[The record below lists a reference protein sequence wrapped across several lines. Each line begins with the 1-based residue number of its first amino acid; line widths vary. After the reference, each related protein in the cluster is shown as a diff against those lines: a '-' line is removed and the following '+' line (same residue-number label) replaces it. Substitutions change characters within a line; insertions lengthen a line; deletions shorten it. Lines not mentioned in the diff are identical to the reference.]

1 MPEIAKWRLQQKT
14 VSAEEAVRIVKSGDL
29 IHYGE
34 FALFPTLLDKA
45 LAKRLD
51 ELYDVEIRST
61 CYTQMPEGVKNDPD
75 RKHFIIEDYHFGGI
89 SRQLLKDNLVNY
101 IPTLYHQMP
110 RIIRKYID
118 IDVAFLT
125 AAPMD
130 NRGFFNF
137 GLSNSLTSAVISKA
151 RKIIIEVNENVP
163 VCLGGNQEMIH
174 VSRVDYIVHGEH
186 GPLLQLKQEEGSD
199 VDRAIAARVLAEIE
213 DGSCLQL
220 GIGAL
225 PNSVGALIAESGL
238 KDLGIHTE
246 MLTDACVDLY
256 EEGRITGDKKQIDTH
271 KMTYTFAMG
280 TQKLYDFLHNN
291 TMCASYPTNWTNNPQ
306 MIAANNKVVAINS
319 ALEIDLFSQVAS
331 ESVGTRQISGT
342 GGQVDFI
349 SGAFNSH
356 GGKGLICLSSTFTA
370 SDGTIHSRIRPTL
383 SPGTIVTL
391 PRTIVFYV
399 ITEYGTVQLKG
410 LSTWQRAEA
419 LINIAHPSFRDELIK
434 EADKMKI
441 WRRSNRLR
449 S

>member
-1 MPEIAKWRLQQKT
+1 MQEVPKWRLQQKT
-14 VSAEEAVRIVKSGDL
+14 VSAQEAVRIVKSGDL

-34 FALFPTLLDKA
+34 FILFPSLLDKA
-45 LAKRLD
+45 LARRME
-51 ELYDVEIRST
+51 ELYDVQLRST

-75 RKHFIIEDYHFGGI
+75 RKHFIMEDYHFGGV
-89 SRQLLKDNLVNY
+89 SRELFKENLVNY
-101 IPTLYHQMP
+101 IPMLYHQMP

-118 IDVAFLT
+118 IDIAFLT

-174 VSRVDYIVHGEH
+174 ISRVDYVVQGEH
-186 GPLLQLKQEEGSD
+186 GPLLQVTPEAASD

-213 DGSCLQL
+213 NGSCLQL

-225 PNSVGALIAESGL
+225 PNTVGALIAESGL
-238 KDLGIHTE
+238 TDLGIHTE

-256 EEGRITGDKKQIDTH
+256 EEGRITGAKKEIDTH

-291 TMCASYPTNWTNNPQ
+291 TMCASYPASWTNDPRK
-306 MIAANNKVVAINS
+306 IAANSKVVAINN

-331 ESVGTRQISGT
+331 EAVGTRQISGT
-342 GGQVDFI
+342 GGQMDFI
-349 SGAFNSH
+349 FGAFNSH

-370 SDGTIHSRIRPTL
+370 PDGTIHSRIRPTL
-383 SPGTIVTL
+383 SPGSIVTL
-391 PRTIVFYV
+391 PRTVVFYV
-399 ITEYGTVQLKG
+399 ITEYGTAQLKG
-410 LSTWQRAEA
+410 KSTWQRAEA
-419 LINIAHPSFRDELIK
+419 LINIAHPSFREELIK
-434 EADKMKI
+434 AADEMKI
-441 WRRSNRLR
+441 WRRSNRR

>member
-1 MPEIAKWRLQQKT
+1 MTEIAKWRLQQKT
-14 VSAEEAVRIVKSGDL
+14 VSAEEAVRIIKSGDL

-45 LAKRLD
+45 LARRID
-51 ELYDVEIRST
+51 ELYDVELRST
-61 CYTQMPEGVKNDPD
+61 CYTQIPEGVKNDPEG
-75 RKHFIIEDYHFGGI
+75 KHFIMEDYHFGGV
-89 SRQLLKDNLVNY
+89 SRQLFKDNLVSY
-101 IPTLYHQMP
+101 IPMLYHQMP

-130 NRGFFNF
+130 HRGFFNF
-137 GLSNSLTSAVISKA
+137 GMSNSLTSAVISKA
-151 RKIIIEVNENVP
+151 KKIIIEVNENVP

-174 VSRVDYIVHGEH
+174 VSRVDYIVQGEH
-186 GPLLQLKQEEGSD
+186 GPLLQLKSEAATD

-213 DGSCLQL
+213 NGSCLQL

-225 PNSVGALIAESGL
+225 PNTVGALIAESGL

-256 EEGRITGDKKQIDTH
+256 EEGRITGAKKEIDTH

-280 TQKLYDFLHNN
+280 TQKLYEFLHNN
-291 TMCASYPTNWTNNPQ
+291 TMCASYPVSWTNDPR
-306 MIAANNKVVAINS
+306 MIAANSRVVAINN

-342 GGQVDFI
+342 GGQADFI
-349 SGAFNSH
+349 FGAFNSH
-356 GGKGLICLSSTFTA
+356 GGKGLICLSSTYA
-370 SDGTIHSRIRPTL
+370 APDGTIHSRIRPIL

-391 PRTIVFYV
+391 PRTAVFYV
-399 ITEYGTVQLKG
+399 ITEYGTAQLKG
-410 LSTWQRAEA
+410 KSTWQRVES
-419 LINIAHPSFRDELIK
+419 LINIAHPTFREELIK
-434 EADKMKI
+434 AAQEMKI
-441 WRRSNRLR
+441 WRRSNRR
-449 S
+449 